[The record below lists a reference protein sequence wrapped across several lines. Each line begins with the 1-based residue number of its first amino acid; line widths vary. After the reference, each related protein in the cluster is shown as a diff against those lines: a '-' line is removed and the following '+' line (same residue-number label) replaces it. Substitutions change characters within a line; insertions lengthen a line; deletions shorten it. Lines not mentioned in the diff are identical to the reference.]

1 MLCVLL
7 IEQKKN
13 HFLALSMVDRKMK
26 DNDITNL
33 KNWCWRD
40 HPKDLDDNG
49 IQEHIGQTSPTEVA
63 KPCAVRQ

>member
-1 MLCVLL
+1 
-7 IEQKKN
+7 
-13 HFLALSMVDRKMK
+13 MVDRKMK